1 MADSELPEVPPE
13 TKDWTWVLRER
24 CPQCGLEAGVL
35 TLAEIPAAIR
45 AQVQVWPVVLLRGD
59 VRERPEAQVWSPL
72 EYGAHTRDALR
83 LFIDR
88 LAMMLTEDEPTFP
101 DWDPNEAALAG
112 RYHELDPDQVGEE
125 ILASAETLAAAV
137 EAVPPESVQRRGLRS
152 DGAPFTV
159 TTLLQYLVHD
169 LVHHLWDVTD
179 AQPGVP
185 TPPGA
190 ATGEASTQSTE
201 LPAEPESGTEA
212 LAEALQD
219 TRPRAEALRD
229 VPPAEGVVDGGA
241 SGGEIPSPGVHAA
254 QAEPAVG
261 DARVAAAPEPDAPA
275 GASGSEGTS
284 GAGGDADQRSEPPI
298 QAFANRHRRVLG
310 ILVAVICA
318 ALAVAYVTVVPPT
331 VTGTG
336 VKAFL
341 VRWTVPACWALI
353 AGVALT
359 WALSLR
365 RQVVNGFAYAAVA
378 CWVIYLAA
386 RLF

>member
-35 TLAEIPAAIR
+35 TLAEIPAVIR

-59 VRERPEAQVWSPL
+59 VRERPEPQVWSPL

-112 RYHELDPDQVGEE
+112 RYHELDPDRVAEE
-125 ILASAETLAAAV
+125 ILASAETLAAAA
-137 EAVPPESVQRRGLRS
+137 EAVPPESMERRGLRS
-152 DGAPFTV
+152 DGASFTV

-169 LVHHLWDVTD
+169 LVHHLWDVNEG
-179 AQPGVP
+179 QPGASVEEGG
-185 TPPGA
+185 GA
-190 ATGEASTQSTE
+190 SSE
-201 LPAEPESGTEA
+201 PAAEGIDAPAGAESGTEA
-212 LAEALQD
+212 LAEALQN
-219 TRPRAEALRD
+219 THPRAQALPE
-229 VPPAEGVVDGGA
+229 VA
-241 SGGEIPSPGVHAA
+241 SVE
-254 QAEPAVG
+254 AEPAAG
-261 DARVAAAPEPDAPA
+261 DAAAEAAPEPDAPA
-275 GASGSEGTS
+275 GAPASDTTGASERPE
-284 GAGGDADQRSEPPI
+284 API

-310 ILVAVICA
+310 LLVAALCA
-318 ALAVAYVTVVPPT
+318 VLAVAYVTVVPPA
-331 VTGTG
+331 VAGTG

-365 RQVVNGFAYAAVA
+365 RQVTNGFAYAAVA
-378 CWVIYLAA
+378 CWVVYLVA
-386 RLF
+386 RLV